1 MSDKQSFFRTQSQPS
16 PRLDE
21 TAAADVAAIPLQRKR
36 PLKGRSLQPSFK
48 TLIILTFITAILLAP
63 FAFSPHY
70 LDAIRD
76 MGVELQ
82 PYIRGELFKQS
93 TGFATLAFVI
103 LEMLLT
109 VRKRGRTW
117 PIRLKLPGSVILW
130 KALHIFCGVGLVAVV
145 LIHTIGAT
153 GINFNAVFLWVFFG
167 VTLTALVGVVAETG
181 ILESTKSVFGTFP
194 LSKKPMTKGPLIRSL
209 RALWLLSHIFLVSI
223 FCIMLVFHIALAYYY

>member
-1 MSDKQSFFRTQSQPS
+1 MSDKQSSFRSQSQPS
-16 PRLDE
+16 PRLD
-21 TAAADVAAIPLQRKR
+21 TTVAANVAALPLQRKR
-36 PLKGRSLQPSFK
+36 PPKGRALQPSFR

-63 FAFSPHY
+63 FAFSSHY
-70 LDAIRD
+70 LNAIRD

-93 TGFATLAFVI
+93 TGFATLVFVI
-103 LEMLLT
+103 LEMFLT

-130 KALHIFCGVGLVAVV
+130 KAIHIFSGVGLVAIV

-153 GINFNAVFLWVFFG
+153 GINFNAAFLWVFFG

-181 ILESTKSVFGTFP
+181 ILESTKSVFGKFP
-194 LSKKPMTKGPLIRSL
+194 LSKKPMTKGPLIRNL
-209 RALWLLSHIFLVSI
+209 RAVWLVSHILLASL
-223 FCIMLVFHIALAYYY
+223 FCIMLIFHIALAYYY